1 MSFSSI
7 FKVFSLRVAPRNH
20 KGTRKPKWNILDSI
34 LIILGKLKGLMFSQK
49 YLYTVLATLSL
60 SFGLR
65 SGILFF
71 FGIDVI
77 KTPFE
82 LISVGYYFILA
93 ILIPLLHIII
103 KNGYLRKDLTYL
115 F

>member
-1 MSFSSI
+1 
-7 FKVFSLRVAPRNH
+7 
-20 KGTRKPKWNILDSI
+20 
-34 LIILGKLKGLMFSQK
+34 MFSQK

-103 KNGYLRKDLTYL
+103 KKWLSKERFNL
-115 F
+115 FVLIKLSLLSKGFLVSIFILFLISYGIRINLHY